1 MIGSVN
7 AFQRKLRLWRAP
19 IRKEV
24 STHFS
29 GLKKTQE
36 EHGSFDKEIYGELIE
51 KKLKK
56 TLKDDLTHLEPI
68 AIYLQNPFTDT
79 DNSETAAKIVL
90 RFWKFALYNI
100 KVPQIRYLGKC
111 MCS

>member
-79 DNSETAAKIVL
+79 DNSETAAKIANVVKCDNADL
-90 RFWKFALYNI
+90 DMEIIPFRKIYN
-100 KVPQIRYLGKC
+100 
-111 MCS
+111 